1 MATRTPKE
9 AIHSYVTDMLALEDH
24 IEKAVMAQ
32 VEDFEGD
39 YPAVG
44 AALREMHRTIQRHI
58 ETLKTLEDVRDAG
71 PRLDVADFI
80 KRAASTVA
88 GLGAAAIDLVRTE
101 KLPKNLR
108 DDYTAFSLA
117 TIGYVMLHTTARS
130 LGDDR
135 VAAVAE
141 THLNDYAGMVM
152 SLTDIIPATVTT
164 LLREEGLPVR
174 DQVLPEIEET
184 IRSAWRQKA

>member
-1 MATRTPKE
+1 MARTSQD

-24 IEKAVMAQ
+24 IEKAIMAQ
-32 VEDFEGD
+32 VEDFEDD

-44 AALREMHRTIQRHI
+44 VALREMHRTIGRHI
-58 ETLKTLEDVRDAG
+58 TSLRGLEDLRDTG

-130 LGDDR
+130 LGDAR

-141 THLNDYAGMVM
+141 NHLTDYAGMVM
-152 SLTDIIPATVTT
+152 SLNDLIPSTVVT
-164 LLREEGLPVR
+164 LLKEEGLPAR
-174 DQVLPEIEET
+174 DETLAEIEET
-184 IRSAWRQKA
+184 IRNAWRQKA

>member
-1 MATRTPKE
+1 MARTSQD

-24 IEKAVMAQ
+24 IEKAIMAQ
-32 VEDFEGD
+32 VEDFEDD

-44 AALREMHRTIQRHI
+44 VALREMHRTIERHI
-58 ETLKTLEDVRDAG
+58 TSLRGLEDLRDAG

-130 LGDDR
+130 LGDTR

-141 THLNDYAGMVM
+141 NHLTDYAGMVM
-152 SLTDIIPATVTT
+152 SLNDLIPSTVVT
-164 LLREEGLPVR
+164 LLKEEGLPAR
-174 DQVLPEIEET
+174 DETLAEIEET
-184 IRSAWRQKA
+184 IRNAWRQKA

>member
-1 MATRTPKE
+1 MARTANE
-9 AIHSYVTDMLALEDH
+9 AVHSYVTDMLALEDH
-24 IEKAVMAQ
+24 IEKAIMAQ
-32 VEDFEGD
+32 VEDFEGE

-44 AALREMHRTIQRHI
+44 AALREMHRTIERHI
-58 ETLKTLEDVRDAG
+58 TTLRGLEDVRDAG

-141 THLNDYAGMVM
+141 THLTDYAGMVM
-152 SLTDIIPATVTT
+152 SLNDLIPATVVT
-164 LLREEGLPVR
+164 LLKEEGLPVNEAT
-174 DQVLPEIEET
+174 LPAIDET
-184 IRSAWRQKA
+184 IRNAWRQSA

>member
-1 MATRTPKE
+1 MARTANE
-9 AIHSYVTDMLALEDH
+9 AVHSYVTDMLALEDH
-24 IEKAVMAQ
+24 IEKAIMAQ
-32 VEDFEGD
+32 VEDFEGE

-44 AALREMHRTIQRHI
+44 TTLREMHRTIERHI
-58 ETLKTLEDVRDAG
+58 TTLRGLEDVRDAG

-141 THLNDYAGMVM
+141 THLTDYAGMVM
-152 SLTDIIPATVTT
+152 SLNDLIPATVVT
-164 LLREEGLPVR
+164 LLKEEGLPVNEAT
-174 DQVLPEIEET
+174 LPAIDET
-184 IRSAWRQKA
+184 VRNAWRQSA

>member
-1 MATRTPKE
+1 MARTSKD

-24 IEKAVMAQ
+24 IEKAIMAQ

-44 AALREMHRTIQRHI
+44 VALRGMHATIERHI
-58 ETLKTLEDVRDAG
+58 TSLRGLEDLRDSG

-130 LGDDR
+130 LGDAR

-141 THLNDYAGMVM
+141 NHLTDYAGMVM
-152 SLTDIIPATVTT
+152 ALNDLIPSTVVT
-164 LLREEGLPVR
+164 LLKEEGLPAL
-174 DQVLPEIEET
+174 DETLPGIEET
-184 IRSAWRQKA
+184 IHNAWRQKA

>member
-1 MATRTPKE
+1 MSRTTKE

-24 IEKAVMAQ
+24 IEKAIMAQ

-44 AALREMHRTIQRHI
+44 ASLREMHRTIERHI
-58 ETLKTLEDVRDAG
+58 VTLRGLEDARDAG

-88 GLGAAAIDLVRTE
+88 GFGAAAIDLVRTE

-135 VAAVAE
+135 VGAIAE
-141 THLNDYAGMVM
+141 THLQDYAGMVM
-152 SLTDIIPATVTT
+152 TLTDLIPSTVIA

-174 DQVLPEIEET
+174 DDALGEIEEAV
-184 IRSAWRQKA
+184 RGAWRQRA

>member
-1 MATRTPKE
+1 MARTPKE

-24 IEKAVMAQ
+24 IEKAIMAQ
-32 VEDFEGD
+32 VEDFEGE

-44 AALREMHRTIQRHI
+44 SALREMHRTIERHI
-58 ETLKTLEDVRDAG
+58 ATLGTLEDVRDAG

-141 THLNDYAGMVM
+141 THLQDYAGMIM
-152 SLTDIIPATVTT
+152 SLTDVIPSTVVA

-184 IRSAWRQKA
+184 VRNAWQQKA

>member
-1 MATRTPKE
+1 MARTSQD

-24 IEKAVMAQ
+24 IEKAIMAQ
-32 VEDFEGD
+32 VEDFEDD

-44 AALREMHRTIQRHI
+44 AALKEMHGTIERHI
-58 ETLKTLEDVRDAG
+58 TSLRGLEDLRDAG

-130 LGDDR
+130 LGDAR

-141 THLNDYAGMVM
+141 SHLTDYTRMVM
-152 SLTDIIPATVTT
+152 SLNDLIPSTVVA
-164 LLREEGLPVR
+164 LLKEEGLPAR
-174 DQVLPEIEET
+174 DEVLPEIEET

>member
-1 MATRTPKE
+1 MARTSQD

-24 IEKAVMAQ
+24 IEKAIMAQ
-32 VEDFEGD
+32 VEDFGDD

-44 AALREMHRTIQRHI
+44 AALREMHRTIERHI
-58 ETLKTLEDVRDAG
+58 TSLRGLEDLRDAG

-130 LGDDR
+130 LGDAR

-141 THLNDYAGMVM
+141 SHLTDYAGMVM
-152 SLTDIIPATVTT
+152 SLNDLIPSTVVT
-164 LLREEGLPVR
+164 LLKEEGLPAR
-174 DQVLPEIEET
+174 DETLADIEET
-184 IRSAWRQKA
+184 IRNAWRQKA

>member
-1 MATRTPKE
+1 MARTSKD

-24 IEKAVMAQ
+24 IEKAIMAQ
-32 VEDFEGD
+32 VEDFEDD

-44 AALREMHRTIQRHI
+44 VALRGMHATIERHI
-58 ETLKTLEDVRDAG
+58 TSLRGLEDLRDAG

-130 LGDDR
+130 LGDTR

-141 THLNDYAGMVM
+141 SHLTDYAGMVM
-152 SLTDIIPATVTT
+152 SLNDLIPSTVVT
-164 LLREEGLPVR
+164 LLKEEGLPAR
-174 DQVLPEIEET
+174 DETLPGIEGT
-184 IRSAWRQKA
+184 IRNAWRQKA